1 MIVHNVEQGS
11 REWLECRLGIPTASA
26 FKKIITP
33 TGKLSAQAR
42 QYAYL
47 LCAERLLN
55 GVQGSLDGMAWMERG
70 KELEA
75 EAVKS
80 YEFEQDVS
88 TKTVGFITTDCGQ
101 IGCSPDR
108 LVGDRGLLE
117 IKCPAPSTHVGYL
130 LDGMDKDY
138 IPQVQG
144 QLFVV
149 NHKWCSELKVFA
161 PLEKK
166 VREWCDWYSYNPA
179 MPSVRVRV
187 FPDAEYQ
194 ANMAAALSDFV
205 KMKLEFMDRLQNL
218 GRFGAS
224 EYVSTPVDRELS
236 DVPLGGG

>member
-80 YEFEQDVS
+80 YEFEQDVV

-108 LVGDRGLLE
+108 LVGDDGLLE

-144 QLFVV
+144 QLFVTGR
-149 NHKWCSELKVFA
+149 A
-161 PLEKK
+161 
-166 VREWCDWYSYNPA
+166 WCDWYSYNPA

-194 ANMAAALSDFV
+194 ANMAVALSDFV
-205 KMKLEFMDRLQNL
+205 KMKLEFMDKLQNL

>member
-144 QLFVV
+144 QLFVTGR
-149 NHKWCSELKVFA
+149 A
-161 PLEKK
+161 
-166 VREWCDWYSYNPA
+166 WCDWYSYNPA

-194 ANMAAALSDFV
+194 ANMAVALSDFV

>member
-55 GVQGSLDGMAWMERG
+55 GVQGSVEGMAWMERG

-80 YEFEQDVS
+80 YEFEQDVV

-108 LVGDRGLLE
+108 LVGDDGLLE

-144 QLFVV
+144 QLFVTGR
-149 NHKWCSELKVFA
+149 K
-161 PLEKK
+161 
-166 VREWCDWYSYNPA
+166 WCDWYSYNPA

-194 ANMAAALSDFV
+194 ANMAVALSDFV
-205 KMKLEFMDRLQNL
+205 KMKLEFMDRLRNL

-224 EYVSTPVDRELS
+224 YYVSTPVDREFS
-236 DVPLGGG
+236 EVPLGGG

>member
-80 YEFEQDVS
+80 YEFEQDVV

-144 QLFVV
+144 QLFVTGR
-149 NHKWCSELKVFA
+149 A
-161 PLEKK
+161 
-166 VREWCDWYSYNPA
+166 WCDWYSYNPA

-194 ANMAAALSDFV
+194 ANMAVALSDFV